1 LFARQ
6 FTTPAALEEGH
17 PIMEIFNG
25 FMLVR
30 EQVLPELNSA
40 ARFYRH
46 AKTGAELLSLVN
58 DDDNKT
64 FGVTFRTLPRDST
77 GVAHIL
83 EHAVL
88 CGSRKYPVKEP
99 FVELM
104 KGSLNTFLNAMTFPD
119 KTCYPVAS
127 QNLKDFY
134 NLIDVYLDAVFYP
147 RISPNAFQQEGWHY
161 ELDTVDAPLVYKGVV
176 FNEMKGSY
184 SSPDDRLNE
193 FSQRSLFPDT
203 VYGVDSG
210 GDPRH
215 IPDLTYAEF
224 KAFHRRYYHPS
235 NARLFFYG
243 DDDPDKRLRLL
254 DSWLGAFD
262 TIAVD
267 SMVAPQ
273 KRFSAPRRL
282 SRTFVTSAGKADLK
296 AMATVNWMIDQIPD
310 TETDLGIGI
319 LEHILIGTPASPLRK
334 ALVDSGLGEDIAG
347 RGLDEEL
354 LQPMFSVGLKGIDR
368 SGTEKVESLIIET
381 LRALADEGVDQM
393 TVEAS
398 LSTVEF
404 HLRENNFGSFPRGV
418 AAMLRSLKTWLYDR
432 DPLAPLAF
440 EAALRT
446 LKNRITG
453 GECYFEN
460 LIARYLL
467 DNPHR
472 TTLTLR
478 PDPEQAERDAAAER
492 QRLDAARA
500 TMSRSDLEA
509 LVEATCTLKR
519 LQETPDPPEALA
531 TIPTLTL
538 EDLPRR
544 NKVIPIEVSRE
555 ADTQVLYHALST
567 NGVLYLDL
575 GLDLHVLPADL
586 LPYVPLFARAVLETG
601 ADQQDFVSLS
611 QRIGRSTGGIRPQVW
626 ISAVLDSRLAA
637 ARLFLR
643 AKAIPEKA
651 PELLAILSDV
661 LHGARLGDQERL
673 HQLVLE
679 EKVTKES
686 SLVPAG
692 AHFVGMR
699 LRAKLHEADWAEE
712 NLSGISYLRFLHQ
725 LADGFEARWP
735 TVRAAME
742 RIRSLLVNRR
752 ALLCNVTTDAASWR
766 RFEPELASFLNTL
779 PSDPIAQSSWRIGE
793 GPRSEALAIPASV
806 NYVGKGGNLYRLG
819 FKPSGAA
826 HVVVKY
832 LRTTWLWDKVRV
844 QGGAYGGFCTFDHR
858 SGNFTFLSYRDP
870 NLLETLNIYDQ
881 TPAFLKR
888 AEPDQ
893 SELTR
898 GIIGTI
904 GDIDAYQLPDAK
916 GYTSLQ
922 RYLAGETDEVR
933 QRRRDEIL
941 SASAADFRDFAKV
954 LADLTGEAHLVVF
967 GSEQAIQAVNTRRPG
982 FLHVSKVI

>member
-1 LFARQ
+1 
-6 FTTPAALEEGH
+6 
-17 PIMEIFNG
+17 MEIFSG

-30 EQVLPELNSA
+30 EQVLPEPNSA

-58 DDDNKT
+58 DDENKV
-64 FGVTFRTLPRDST
+64 FGVTFRTPPRDST

-104 KGSLNTFLNAMTFPD
+104 KSSLNTFLNAMTFPD

-127 QNLKDFY
+127 QNLRDFY

-147 RISPNAFQQEGWHY
+147 RITPNAFQQEGWHY
-161 ELDTVDAPLVYKGVV
+161 ELDAVDAPLVYKGVV

-203 VYGVDSG
+203 VYGLDSG

-215 IPDLTYAEF
+215 IPDLTYADF
-224 KAFHRRYYHPS
+224 KAFHQRYYHPS

-243 DDDPDKRLRLL
+243 DDDSDERLRLL
-254 DSWLGAFD
+254 DSWLCAFD
-262 TIAVD
+262 PIAID
-267 SMVAPQ
+267 SMVTAQ
-273 KRFSAPRRL
+273 KSVSAPRRL
-282 SRTFVTSAGKADLK
+282 SRTFAAGAEKSDRR
-296 AMATVNWMIDQIPD
+296 AMVTVNWMIDQIPD
-310 TETDLGIGI
+310 TETDLGVGI

-347 RGLDEEL
+347 RGLDDEL
-354 LQPMFSVGLKGIDR
+354 LQPMISVGLKGIDP
-368 SGTEKVESLIIET
+368 SDTEKVEAIILET
-381 LRALADEGVDQM
+381 LRALADEGIDRL

-398 LSTVEF
+398 LNTVEF
-404 HLRENNFGSFPRGV
+404 RLRENNFGSLPRGI
-418 AAMLRSLKTWLYDR
+418 AAMLRSLKAWLYDR

-440 EAALRT
+440 EAPLRT

-453 GECYFEN
+453 GERYFEN
-460 LIARYLL
+460 LIAHYLL

-478 PDPEQAERDAAAER
+478 PDPEQAEREAAAER

-500 TMSRSDLEA
+500 AMSRSDLEA
-509 LVEATCTLKR
+509 LVDATCTLKH

-531 TIPTLTL
+531 TIPTLAL
-538 EDLPRR
+538 KDLPRR
-544 NKVIPIEVSRE
+544 NKVITIEVTRE

-586 LPYVPLFARAVLETG
+586 LPYVSLFARALLETG
-601 ADQQDFVSLS
+601 ARQQDFVSLS
-611 QRIGRSTGGIRPQVW
+611 QRIGRATGGIRPQVW
-626 ISAVLDSRLAA
+626 FSAMLDSRFAA

-643 AKAIPEKA
+643 AKAVPEKA
-651 PELLAILSDV
+651 AELLAILRDV
-661 LHGARLGDQERL
+661 LLGARLDDQERL

-679 EKVTKES
+679 EKATKES

-692 AHFVGMR
+692 SHFVGMR
-699 LRAKLHEADWAEE
+699 LRANLHEADWAEE
-712 NLSGISYLRFLHQ
+712 HIGGITYLRFLRE
-725 LADGFEARWP
+725 LADGFETSWP
-735 TVRAAME
+735 TLKTAME
-742 RIRSLLVNRR
+742 RIRSLLLNRG

-779 PSDPIAQSSWRIGE
+779 PSHPIAQSSWRIGE
-793 GPRSEALAIPASV
+793 GPRFEALAIPASV

-819 FKPSGAA
+819 LRPSGAA

-844 QGGAYGGFCTFDHR
+844 QGGAYGGFCTLDHR

-870 NLLETLNIYDQ
+870 NLLETLDIYDQ
-881 TPAFLKR
+881 TADFLKQAGPDE
-888 AEPDQ
+888 AE
-893 SELTR
+893 LLR
-898 GIIGTI
+898 NIIGTI
-904 GDIDAYQLPDAK
+904 GDIDTYQLADAK
-916 GYTSLQ
+916 GFTSMQ
-922 RYLAGETDEVR
+922 RYLAGESDDIR

-941 SASAADFRDFAKV
+941 GASVADFRAFADAVAELTAYGQVVV
-954 LADLTGEAHLVVF
+954 L
-967 GSEQAIQAVNTRRPG
+967 GSEQAIQAANARRPG
-982 FLHVSKVI
+982 FLHVAQVV